1 VKQAIKGGL
10 LTSARSLFQTPLQKS
25 KEMKSMVQAQC
36 AELIAEMEM
45 TANAISNSAH
55 LPDPS
60 DTTRPSSATVSAV
73 AFG

>member
-10 LTSARSLFQTPLQKS
+10 LTSAKGLFQTPLQKS
-25 KEMKSMVQAQC
+25 KEIKSLVQAQC
-36 AELIAEMEM
+36 AEMNAEMEM

-55 LPDPS
+55 LPDPT
-60 DTTRPSSATVSAV
+60 DTTRPSSATVSAA